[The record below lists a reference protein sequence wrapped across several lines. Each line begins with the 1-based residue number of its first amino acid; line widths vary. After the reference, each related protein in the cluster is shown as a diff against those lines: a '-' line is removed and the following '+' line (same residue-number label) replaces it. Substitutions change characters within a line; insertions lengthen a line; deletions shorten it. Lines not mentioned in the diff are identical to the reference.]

1 MFSSVSNGEFCLI
14 FPEKKKKLSSVNKRV
29 NCRLFENLASWN
41 LGKTQHFI
49 TLGTKGEQTQCL
61 FKRRYLSRS

>member
-14 FPEKKKKLSSVNKRV
+14 FPKKKKKKKKKKILSSVNKRV
-29 NCRLFENLASWN
+29 NCRLFQNLASWN

-49 TLGTKGEQTQCL
+49 TFSTKGEQT
-61 FKRRYLSRS
+61 